1 MAAGIGSMNWWY
13 RRNNDIDTNV
23 LPPNNVS
30 AYIDAGEG
38 WSRYQYRNFN
48 AAYQRFDDDGNNITG
63 SIQPYERHNEA
74 NQPVGV
80 GSAYVRYDEN
90 NVIVPNPGNNVP
102 NDGP

>member
-38 WSRYQYRNFN
+38 WSRYRYRNFD
-48 AAYQRFDDDGNNITG
+48 ASYQRTLDNG
-63 SIQPYERHNEA
+63 SVGVVSAYVRHDEN